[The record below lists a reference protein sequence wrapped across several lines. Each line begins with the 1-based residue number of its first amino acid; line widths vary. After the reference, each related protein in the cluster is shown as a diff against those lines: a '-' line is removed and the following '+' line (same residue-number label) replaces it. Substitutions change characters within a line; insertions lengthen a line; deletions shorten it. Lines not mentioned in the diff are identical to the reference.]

1 MWGSVRALFPF
12 GQNTKLW
19 RLRPHLTVTA
29 EAGVA
34 PTVATPATASRVTR
48 SRGRRSGIAA
58 RLAGSNVGTPHP
70 EGGFDGLDHE
80 SARRRQPDARL
91 ARASGLPA
99 GPGGERAAAGDVR
112 RTVPAGRR
120 AGRPGTPRRR
130 GRAARSRWHRG
141 V

>member
-1 MWGSVRALFPF
+1 MWGSERARFPC

-34 PTVATPATASRVTR
+34 PTVATPAMASTVTR

-58 RLAGSNVGTPHP
+58 RLVGSNVGPP
-70 EGGFDGLDHE
+70 QPQGGFDGLDHE

-91 ARASGLPA
+91 ARTAGLPA
-99 GPGGERAAAGDVR
+99 GPGGERAAAG
-112 RTVPAGRR
+112 
-120 AGRPGTPRRR
+120 
-130 GRAARSRWHRG
+130 
-141 V
+141 